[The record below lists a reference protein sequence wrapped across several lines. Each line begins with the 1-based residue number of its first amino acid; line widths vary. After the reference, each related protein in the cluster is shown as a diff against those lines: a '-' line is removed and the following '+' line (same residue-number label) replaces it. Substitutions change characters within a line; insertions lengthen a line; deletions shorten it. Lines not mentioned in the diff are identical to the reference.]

1 MDESTLA
8 PTEPRLIF
16 DGYRVVTHVDR
27 ETGEKM
33 ARVANGITAHQ
44 GDAVVTISYWMGND
58 PNFQVISDITTDKN
72 TGIIKFSTL
81 SSDYTVRDL
90 REEDGIWLSY
100 YRIPLPVSVLKQNLK
115 RITEKNPMAADA
127 DAPVE
132 ELYACV
138 FAGDDVVIGVLYDN
152 EQGRYARVGGDWVLM
167 NDADP
172 AFDDIIA
179 VPINPE
185 MSDQFLE
192 IYDTKVLTLASLK
205 PFEIIPE

>member
-1 MDESTLA
+1 MDDSTLEPTA
-8 PTEPRLIF
+8 PRVMF
-16 DGYRVVTHVDR
+16 DGYRVVARVNP

-44 GDAVVTISYWMGND
+44 GDGIVTIDYWMGND
-58 PNFQVISDITTDKN
+58 PSFEVVSDITTDKN

-81 SSDYTVRDL
+81 SSDYTVREL
-90 REEDGIWLSY
+90 REEDGIWLSF

-115 RITEKNPMAADA
+115 RIMEKNPMAEDA
-127 DAPVE
+127 DIPAE
-132 ELYACV
+132 SLYACV

-152 EQGRYARVGGDWVLM
+152 GQGNYARVGGDWVLM
-167 NDADP
+167 NDTDP

-192 IYDTKVLTLASLK
+192 VYDTKVLTLARLK
-205 PFEIIPE
+205 PFEITPE

>member
-8 PTEPRLIF
+8 PTAPRIIF
-16 DGYRVVTHVDR
+16 DGYRVVTNVDR
-27 ETGEKM
+27 ETGAKSS
-33 ARVANGITAHQ
+33 RVSNGITAYE
-44 GDAVVTISYWMGND
+44 GDSVVTIDYWMGND
-58 PNFQVISDITTDKN
+58 PNFEVISDITTDKN

-81 SSDYTVRDL
+81 TADYMVRDL
-90 REEDGIWLSY
+90 REEDGLWLSF

-115 RITEKNPMAADA
+115 RIMEKDPMAADA
-127 DAPVE
+127 NEPVE

-152 EQGRYARVGGDWVLM
+152 GQGNYARVGGDWVLM
-167 NDADP
+167 NATDP

-185 MSDQFLE
+185 MSSQFLE
-192 IYDTKVLTLASLK
+192 VYDTKVLTLASLK
-205 PFEIIPE
+205 PFEITPE

>member
-1 MDESTLA
+1 
-8 PTEPRLIF
+8 
-16 DGYRVVTHVDR
+16 
-27 ETGEKM
+27 
-33 ARVANGITAHQ
+33 
-44 GDAVVTISYWMGND
+44 MGND

-81 SSDYTVRDL
+81 SSDYTVREL

-138 FAGDDVVIGVLYDN
+138 FAGDDVVIGVIYDN
-152 EQGRYARVGGDWVLM
+152 EKGRYARVGGDWVLLT
-167 NDADP
+167 DSEP
-172 AFDDIIA
+172 AFEDVIA
-179 VPINPE
+179 VPINSE
-185 MSDQFLE
+185 LSDQFLE
-192 IYDTKVLTLASLK
+192 IYDTKVLTLGTLK
-205 PFEIIPE
+205 PFEITPE